1 MDLQHIFFGFR
12 KQIATWLKTWKWQSF
27 WRTGHSFSADQM
39 PLETSPLQN
48 LNGPCHY
55 MTSSSDQATT
65 VSCDTQRWTQ
75 NLLKAMKKSMF
86 NWIQWNSQS
95 HMRALCRLNQMKNP
109 SLPETLSFPG
119 FESSGKLLLNP
130 KKICCKSMPIVF
142 CLMCEPGFAQ
152 ATAFPPIKCHLKLHP
167 CKTWMALAITWHHQ
181 VIKPPLSHVIPK
193 DEHRIFWKQWRSQC
207 STESNETHN
216 LTWKHYAGLIRWR
229 IFMIKYSRA
238 RDLNEEETSCRPR
251 DIVGD
256 GIWVSY
262 KIIGWVWTKWKYKI
276 ISGVMLSANRQA
288 TTSQS
293 LKLLSLEGHTMMPN
307 ELILH
312 WHAGQ
317 ELFAIYL
324 ANDLPPHGL
333 QCNNTYHL
341 ESPRDG
347 QTSKIFQLVKINPTL
362 TPFLQSHMPTTW
374 ISEKPSCSAHQSAGP
389 QTYHWDSTAAQVAQN
404 HASSRL
410 PSDPRPAFTF
420 GQGNGKNKWGFISH
434 EASWYCKKPLSNAL
448 CFPNWMAR
456 NFITWWSSKWSHM
469 TLKPPSILSIC
480 ILLAFPILQN
490 QKHPKLRKQTLPN
503 NSLRPTLNMFREL
516 LSVLLDS
523 ETIVFFWKPCSH
535 TNKSSRPKEYALG
548 NVSILIFTFSNWFK
562 YPITWPTLWLWPIP
576 HERIGTHQTSPLR
589 GQTWYSIT
597 WRVRLAFK

>member
-1 MDLQHIFFGFR
+1 MDLQHIFFGFSSNLPLDSKPGNDR
-12 KQIATWLKTWKWQSF
+12 VSGRQ
-27 WRTGHSFSADQM
+27 GHSFSANQM

-65 VSCDTQRWTQ
+65 VSCDTQRCTQ

-95 HMRALCRLNQMKNP
+95 HMRALL
-109 SLPETLSFPG
+109 
-119 FESSGKLLLNP
+119 
-130 KKICCKSMPIVF
+130 
-142 CLMCEPGFAQ
+142 
-152 ATAFPPIKCHLKLHP
+152 
-167 CKTWMALAITWHHQ
+167 
-181 VIKPPLSHVIPK
+181 
-193 DEHRIFWKQWRSQC
+193 
-207 STESNETHN
+207 
-216 LTWKHYAGLIRWR
+216 AGLIRWR

-362 TPFLQSHMPTTW
+362 TLFLQSHMPTTW

-389 QTYHWDSTAAQVAQN
+389 QTCHWDSTAAQVAQN
-404 HASSRL
+404 HAASRL

-420 GQGNGKNKWGFISH
+420 GQGNGENKWGFISH
-434 EASWYCKKPLSNAL
+434 EASWYCKGNITPLSNAL

-523 ETIVFFWKPCSH
+523 ETIVFIGNLAHAQINLQGQKNMPWKMFPFL
-535 TNKSSRPKEYALG
+535 YLLFQ
-548 NVSILIFTFSNWFK
+548 ID
-562 YPITWPTLWLWPIP
+562 
-576 HERIGTHQTSPLR
+576 
-589 GQTWYSIT
+589 
-597 WRVRLAFK
+597 